1 MRISDIKQQVK
12 RAGRYSIYADG
23 KYVFS
28 LSEQELLS
36 SGIRIGNNYT
46 ESEFEELQ
54 QTAELD
60 KAYMRALDLLARR
73 PRSCWEMEQY
83 LKRKDYDVSVVAKT
97 LKHLEDRELLNDE
110 AFARSWVASR
120 RLLKQTSKQRLKQE
134 LRQKR
139 VADDLITLVLEED
152 EATDIEMLQG
162 LIEKKRRQTKYQ
174 DDEKLMQYLVRQGF
188 YYGDIK
194 GALNNSEET

>member
-1 MRISDIKQQVK
+1 VKISDIKQQVK
-12 RAGRYSIYADG
+12 RANRYSIYADG

-28 LSEQELLS
+28 LSEQELVA
-36 SGIRIGNNYT
+36 SGIRIGNEYT
-46 ESEFEELQ
+46 ESEFEGLQ

-97 LKHLEDRELLNDE
+97 LKHLNDRELLNDE

-152 EATDIEMLQG
+152 EATDMEMLQG

-174 DDEKLMQYLVRQGF
+174 DDEKLVQYLVRQGF
-188 YYGDIK
+188 YYSDIK